1 MVPRT
6 HIAADRELCGE
17 PIELQTGRAIVRLV
31 THSRMAVDDRGM
43 VHGGFLFG
51 LADYA
56 AMLAVNEPNV
66 VIGKASCRFIR
77 PVRVG
82 DTVEAEAR
90 RAGSEGRRHVVVVE
104 VRRGET
110 LVLDGEFVCYVPDR
124 HVLEGAPA

>member
-1 MVPRT
+1 MPRT
-6 HIAADRELCGE
+6 HMAADRELCGE
-17 PIELQTGRAIVRLV
+17 PIEIQTGRATVRLV
-31 THSRMAVDDRGM
+31 TDQRMGVDAMGM

-51 LADYA
+51 AADYA

-90 RAGSEGRRHVVVVE
+90 CARSDGRRHVVVVE
-104 VRRGET
+104 VRHGET

-124 HVLEGAPA
+124 HVLEGSPA